1 MSSSS
6 ICLAITGASGFPYAL
21 KLLQQLLQQ
30 VQVHLLISDA
40 ARQVAICEN
49 GIELSDDLALLKQ
62 QLLEV
67 CDAQQYADNLF
78 LYAKTDWYS
87 PVASGSSNVSA
98 MVICPCS
105 TGTLAAVAAGISNN
119 LIERAATVMLKERR
133 QLVIVP
139 REMPLSAIQLE
150 AMHKLA
156 LLGVSVLPAS
166 PGFYQRPQSV
176 DDMVNFVVARILQQL
191 DLPQQLVKPW
201 GEASE

>member
-1 MSSSS
+1 MSESS

-21 KLLQQLLQQ
+21 KLLQQLLAQAK
-30 VQVHLLISDA
+30 VHLLVSDA

-49 GIELSDDLALLKQ
+49 SLELSDDLAILKK
-62 QLLEV
+62 QLLEA
-67 CDAQQYADNLF
+67 CDATQYADKLF
-78 LYAKTDWYS
+78 LYAKTDWHS

-105 TGTLAAVAAGISNN
+105 TGTLAAVAAGMSNN

-133 QLVIVP
+133 QLVVVP

-156 LLGVSVLPAS
+156 LLGVAVLPAS
-166 PGFYQRPQSV
+166 PGFYQKPQSV
-176 DDMVNFVVARILQQL
+176 DDMVDFVVARILQQL
-191 DLPQQLVKPW
+191 NLPHALVKPW
-201 GEASE
+201 GE